1 MEEKVGELWHRL
13 ITRLAQDRYPAAAV
27 RLAEMSHTLG
37 ILFRALGG
45 DGGLRV
51 EAAGATR
58 HHAQRGLL
66 QRIAGSATRI
76 ELAWRDEASLR
87 LPAVIDLFPDRA
99 MNRDLYLWLAA
110 LASREHQQPGAWIE
124 RNQRLTRETLERY
137 PGMAARYRRLLAA
150 HLARRPEPAR
160 LKPDQARQERAVRQA
175 LSEPG
180 SVERLPPAA
189 HAPWPVPLWMHP
201 SPPGQCAGGADAA
214 EPAEGGGGAGR
225 ALEEGRNRRG
235 ERTQMPDGDRG
246 LVTIRMEN
254 ILSWGEFTRVDR
266 GAEESEDLDQASEAA
281 EQMETFSVARDGR
294 SIASRLRFD
303 LDLPSGDCDDR
314 VLSEGELLPEWDWKR
329 QTLQPGHCRVVTL
342 QAVDAPPAALPPH
355 LNRTAKRLRAQFQQ
369 LTPGRLWRP
378 AQPDG
383 SEVDL
388 DAYLRFAGER
398 CGGRSAKAD
407 KLYRDLR
414 NGARDLS
421 CLLLADLSLSTDS
434 WIDNRHRVIDVIRD
448 SLYLFAESLSATG
461 DRFSLYGF
469 SSRKRDP
476 VRLHL
481 IKSFEERYSDRCRGR
496 IEAIKPGYY
505 TRMGA
510 ALRYAR
516 QRLEREPVQR
526 RLLLLLSD
534 GKPNDL
540 DRYEGRYGVEDTRHA
555 IHEARQSGIQPFC
568 VTIDE
573 KGNDYLPHLFGSG
586 GYVLIRKPQEL
597 PRKLPLLYA
606 RLTRQ

>member
-1 MEEKVGELWHRL
+1 MEEKVGELWHRV

-27 RLAEMSHTLG
+27 RLGEMSHTLG

-51 EAAGATR
+51 EVAGASE
-58 HHAQRGLL
+58 HHARRGLL

-87 LPAVIDLFPDRA
+87 LPAAIDLFPSRA
-99 MNRDLYLWLAA
+99 LNRDLYLWLAA
-110 LASREHQQPGAWIE
+110 LASRDRSMPGPWIL
-124 RNQRLTRETLERY
+124 RNQRLTLETLQRY
-137 PGMAARYRRLLAA
+137 PGMAAVYGRLLAA
-150 HLARRPEPAR
+150 HLAQRPDPAR
-160 LKPDQARQERAVRQA
+160 LKPDQARQELALRQA
-175 LSEPG
+175 LSDPG

-201 SPPGQCAGGADAA
+201 SPPGQSAGNGEAA
-214 EPAEGGGGAGR
+214 EPADNEGGAER
-225 ALEEGRNRRG
+225 ALDDTRNRRG
-235 ERTQMPDGDRG
+235 ERTQMPDSDRG
-246 LVTIRMEN
+246 LATIRMEN
-254 ILSWGEFTRVDR
+254 ILTWGEFARVDR
-266 GAEESEDLDQASEAA
+266 GAEENEDLDQASDAA
-281 EQMETFSVARDGR
+281 EQMESFSVTRDGK
-294 SIASRLRFD
+294 SIASKLRFD
-303 LDLPSGDCDDR
+303 LDLPSGECDDR
-314 VLSEGELLPEWDWKR
+314 VLCEGELLPEWDWKR
-329 QTLQPGHCRVVTL
+329 QTLQQDHCRIVTL
-342 QAVDAPPAALPPH
+342 QAADAPPIALPAH
-355 LNRTAKRLRAQFQQ
+355 LANTAKRLRAQFQQ
-369 LTPGRLWRP
+369 LMPGRRWLP

-388 DAYLRFAGER
+388 DAYLRFASER
-398 CGGRSAKAD
+398 YGGRATRAD
-407 KLYRDLR
+407 NLYRDLR
-414 NGARDLS
+414 NGARDLG

-448 SLYLFAESLSATG
+448 SLHLFAESLTATG
-461 DRFSLYGF
+461 DAFALYGF

-481 IKSFEERYSDRCRGR
+481 IKAFEERYTAQCRGR

-510 ALRYAR
+510 ALRYATR
-516 QRLEREPVQR
+516 QLEKAPAQR

-540 DRYEGRYGVEDTRHA
+540 DKYEGRYGVEDTRHA
-555 IHEARQSGIQPFC
+555 IHEARERGIQPFC

-573 KGNDYLPHLFGSG
+573 KGNDYLPYLFGSG
-586 GYVLIRKPQEL
+586 GYVVIHKPQEL